1 VPSRLQALMLTLLLL
16 VAARAVAQPSA
27 RAQAEARE
35 LYKKAMTHYE
45 LGEFEVAITEFKR
58 AYELT
63 SAPGLLFNIAQV
75 YRMKKDPEQA
85 IFFYRTYLRLM
96 PEAPNRADVEALMAE
111 NQTLLDE
118 KRAKE
123 KAVAVPSPSPLT
135 SPSTST
141 STSTSTNTVPLVP
154 HQWRV
159 KLWAGVGLAA
169 VGLGALGAGVAMG
182 VRSANDSSDLQRAS
196 MQGSNAWDASRQRLY
211 RDGQNMAVAAD
222 VLYAGGA
229 VLVATGA
236 VLAYVAGRERAADR
250 RVALVPARGGAT
262 LVVSC
267 AF

>member
-1 VPSRLQALMLTLLLL
+1 VLRRLHALMLTLVLL
-16 VAARAVAQPSA
+16 VGTRAVAQPSA

-85 IFFYRTYLRLM
+85 IYFYRTYLRLM
-96 PEAPNRADVEALMAE
+96 PDAPNRADVESLMAE
-111 NQTLLDE
+111 NQVLLDE

-123 KAVAVPSPSPLT
+123 KAAALSPPDRPAPTPMPIPAATT
-135 SPSTST
+135 SAAPA
-141 STSTSTNTVPLVP
+141 PVP
-154 HQWRV
+154 HHWRA
-159 KLWAGVGLAA
+159 KLWTGVGVAA

-182 VRSANDSSDLQRAS
+182 VRSANDGSDLQRAS
-196 MQGSNAWDASRQRLY
+196 MQGGNAWDASRQRLY
-211 RDGQNMAVAAD
+211 RDGQNAAVAAD

-236 VLAYVAGRERAADR
+236 VLAFLGGRERAADR
-250 RVALVPARGGAT
+250 RVALVPLRGGAS

-267 AF
+267 DF